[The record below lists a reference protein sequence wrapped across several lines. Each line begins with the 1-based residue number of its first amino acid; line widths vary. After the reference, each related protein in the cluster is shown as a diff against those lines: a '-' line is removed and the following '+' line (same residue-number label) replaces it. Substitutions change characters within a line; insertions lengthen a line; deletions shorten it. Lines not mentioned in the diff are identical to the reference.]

1 MKNVLKVLVIAFTG
15 LIFGGVSIAQ
25 DKKAEK
31 MEKSAAE
38 KPMTDQKAEK
48 STKAKS
54 GTATGEVTS
63 VDAKSGMLTVKTKD
77 KDLNLTAESKSTK
90 SALEK
95 VKPGDTVRVNYSDKD
110 GKMVATSV
118 KTESKG
124 MARSEEKKSSSS
136 TSTEKSSTSTSTEK
150 KAEKKQP

>member
-1 MKNVLKVLVIAFTG
+1 MKNMFKVLVVVFTA
-15 LIFGGVSIAQ
+15 LIFGGVSMAQ

-31 MEKSAAE
+31 MEKSAAD
-38 KPMTDQKAEK
+38 KPTADQKSA
-48 STKAKS
+48 KAKS

-77 KDLNLTAESKSTK
+77 KDLNLMAESKSAK

>member
-38 KPMTDQKAEK
+38 KPTTDQKTEK

-63 VDAKSGMLTVKTKD
+63 VDPKSGMLTVKTKD
-77 KDLNLTAESKSTK
+77 KELNLTAESKSTK

-118 KTESKG
+118 KAESKG
-124 MARSEEKKSSSS
+124 MAKS
-136 TSTEKSSTSTSTEK
+136 EKSTTTTTTTEK

>member
-1 MKNVLKVLVIAFTG
+1 MKNVLKVLVIAFTA

-31 MEKSAAE
+31 MEKSAAD
-38 KPMTDQKAEK
+38 KPMMDQKSDK

-63 VDAKSGMLTVKTKD
+63 VDPKSGMLTVKTKD
-77 KDLNLTAESKSTK
+77 KDLNLTAESKSAK

-95 VKPGDTVRVNYSDKD
+95 VKPGDTVKVNYSDKD

-118 KTESKG
+118 KAESKG
-124 MARSEEKKSSSS
+124 MAKS
-136 TSTEKSSTSTSTEK
+136 EKSTTTTTTTEK

>member
-38 KPMTDQKAEK
+38 KPMTDQKTEK

-63 VDAKSGMLTVKTKD
+63 VDPKSGMLTVKTKD

-110 GKMVATSV
+110 GKMVVTSV
-118 KTESKG
+118 KAESKG
-124 MARSEEKKSSSS
+124 MAKS
-136 TSTEKSSTSTSTEK
+136 EKSTTTTTTTEK

>member
-118 KTESKG
+118 KAESKG
-124 MARSEEKKSSSS
+124 MAKS
-136 TSTEKSSTSTSTEK
+136 EKSTTTTTTTER

>member
-1 MKNVLKVLVIAFTG
+1 MKNLLKVLVIAFTA

-31 MEKSAAE
+31 MEKSAVD
-38 KPMTDQKAEK
+38 KPMTDQKTEK

-118 KTESKG
+118 KAESKG
-124 MARSEEKKSSSS
+124 MAKS
-136 TSTEKSSTSTSTEK
+136 EKSTTTTTTTEK

>member
-1 MKNVLKVLVIAFTG
+1 MKNVLKVLVVAFTV
-15 LIFGGVSIAQ
+15 LVFGGVSIAQ

-31 MEKSAAE
+31 MEKSAAD
-38 KPMTDQKAEK
+38 KPMMDQKTEK

-77 KDLNLTAESKSTK
+77 KDLNLMAESKSTK

-95 VKPGDTVRVNYSDKD
+95 VKPGDMVRVNYSDKD

-118 KTESKG
+118 KAESK
-124 MARSEEKKSSSS
+124 AKSEDRKAS
-136 TSTEKSSTSTSTEK
+136 TTTTERTTTTEK

>member
-1 MKNVLKVLVIAFTG
+1 MKNMLKVLVIAFTA

-31 MEKSAAE
+31 MEKSAAD
-38 KPMTDQKAEK
+38 KPMTDQKMDK

-54 GTATGEVTS
+54 TTTSGEVTA
-63 VDAKSGMLTVKTKD
+63 VDAKSGSLTVKAKD
-77 KDLNLTAESKSTK
+77 KDLKLMAESKSAK
-90 SALEK
+90 NALEK
-95 VKPGDTVRVNYSDKD
+95 VKPGDMVKVTYTDKD

-118 KTESKG
+118 KAESKT
-124 MARSEEKKSSSS
+124 MDKEER
-136 TSTEKSSTSTSTEK
+136 KSSTER

>member
-1 MKNVLKVLVIAFTG
+1 MKNILKVLVIAFTA

-31 MEKSAAE
+31 MEKSAAD
-38 KPMTDQKAEK
+38 KPTTEK

-63 VDAKSGMLTVKTKD
+63 VDPKSGQLTVKAKD
-77 KDLNLTAESKSTK
+77 KELNLMAESKSAK
-90 SALEK
+90 SALDK
-95 VKPGDTVRVNYSDKD
+95 VKIGDTVRVSYTDKD
-110 GKMVATSV
+110 GKMVVSSV
-118 KTESKG
+118 KAESKG
-124 MARSEEKKSSSS
+124 MSKSETKS
-136 TSTEKSSTSTSTEK
+136 STEK

>member
-1 MKNVLKVLVIAFTG
+1 MKNLLKVLVIAFTA

-31 MEKSAAE
+31 MEKSAAD
-38 KPMTDQKAEK
+38 KPMTDQKTEK

-90 SALEK
+90 NALEK

-118 KTESKG
+118 KAESKG
-124 MARSEEKKSSSS
+124 MTRSEEKKSSSS
-136 TSTEKSSTSTSTEK
+136 TTAEKSSSSTSTER

>member
-1 MKNVLKVLVIAFTG
+1 MKNVLKVLVIGFTA

-25 DKKAEK
+25 DKRPEK

-38 KPMTDQKAEK
+38 KPMPDQK

-63 VDAKSGMLTVKTKD
+63 VDPKSGMLTVKTKD
-77 KDLNLTAESKSTK
+77 KDLNLMAESKSTK

-124 MARSEEKKSSSS
+124 MAKSDEKKS
-136 TSTEKSSTSTSTEK
+136 TAEKR
-150 KAEKKQP
+150 AEKKQP

>member
-1 MKNVLKVLVIAFTG
+1 MKNLLKVLVIAFTA

-31 MEKSAAE
+31 MEKSAAD
-38 KPMTDQKAEK
+38 KPMTDQKTEK

-90 SALEK
+90 NALEK

-118 KTESKG
+118 KAESKG
-124 MARSEEKKSSSS
+124 MTRSEEKKSSSS
-136 TSTEKSSTSTSTEK
+136 TTAEKPSSSTSTER

>member
-38 KPMTDQKAEK
+38 KPMTDQKTEK

-63 VDAKSGMLTVKTKD
+63 VDPKSGMLTVKTKD

-95 VKPGDTVRVNYSDKD
+95 VKPGDTIRVNYSDKD

-118 KTESKG
+118 KAESKG
-124 MARSEEKKSSSS
+124 MAKS
-136 TSTEKSSTSTSTEK
+136 EKSTTTTTTTEK